1 MFSTLQVGPF
11 RVGLVC
17 AHDSRRTPP
26 ICGHGLSFGA
36 DWVSNAWI
44 GAHGRTRLDDNS
56 ERPQR
61 GARMSN
67 KKAATKTA
75 TATFDTADRPEK
87 IRNVALVGHSA
98 GGKTTLVEALL
109 AATGTIPRAGTIADG
124 TTVSDSDPVEIAQ
137 QRSVALSV
145 CPLRWDNVT
154 INLLDTPGYPD
165 FTGELRAGL
174 RAADSAL
181 FVVSAAD
188 EIDPITVSLWEECA
202 AVGTPRAVVITKL
215 DAPRADYPGT
225 VAACQRV
232 FGGADG
238 QAVLPLYV
246 RDGETALI
254 GLLTRTRYDYGNGFP
269 ATESPAPEADIDDPR
284 AQLIEAIINNSED
297 ETLLDRY
304 LSGEDIGIEVLVD
317 DLETAVARATFYPVL
332 PVCAETGLGL
342 GEVLEVLS
350 GAFPSPNELD
360 MPEVQPLYG
369 TDTKVV
375 ECSPDGP
382 LLAEVVRTTVDPYLG
397 RLSILRLF
405 SGTLTPETVIHIS
418 GHGGESRGHP
428 DHDTDER
435 VTQIFSPLGS
445 TLRPIE
451 RAIAG
456 DICAVGRLGAAETGD
471 TISAKSA
478 PLLMAPWEMPE
489 PLLPI
494 AVQAATRA
502 DEDALAK
509 ALGRLTAGDPTV
521 RIERHQDTGQ
531 LVLWCLGEAHADVVL
546 ERLRAT
552 GAHVDTVPLR
562 IALRETFTAEARGH
576 GRLVKQS
583 GGHGQYAVCDVVVT
597 PLPRGSGVEFT
608 EQVVGGAVPSQ
619 FIGSVEKGVRNQL
632 AQGLDNDHIPVVD
645 VKVTLV
651 DGKAHS
657 VDSSDAAFQTA
668 GSLAV
673 KDAAGQIETT
683 LLEPIAKVDITVP
696 DTHVGS
702 VLSDLSGRRGRV
714 TGTEPDPTA
723 LLGMERTV
731 VHAEI
736 PEAELVRYATSLRSI
751 TAGTGRFTR
760 EFARHELVPAH
771 VAASLRKP
779 PDS

>member
-1 MFSTLQVGPF
+1 
-11 RVGLVC
+11 
-17 AHDSRRTPP
+17 
-26 ICGHGLSFGA
+26 
-36 DWVSNAWI
+36 
-44 GAHGRTRLDDNS
+44 
-56 ERPQR
+56 
-61 GARMSN
+61 MSN

-75 TATFDTADRPEK
+75 AATFETADRPEK

-98 GGKTTLVEALL
+98 AGKTTLVEALL
-109 AATGTIPRAGTIADG
+109 AATETIPRAGSVAEG
-124 TTVSDSDPVEIAQ
+124 STVSDSDPVEVAQ

-145 CPLRWDNVT
+145 CPLTWDGVT

-174 RAADSAL
+174 RAADAAL

-188 EIDPITVSLWEECA
+188 DIDPITVSLWEECA
-202 AVGTPRAVVITKL
+202 ALGTPRAVVITKL
-215 DAPRADYPGT
+215 DAPRADYPGA

-246 RDGETALI
+246 RDGDKALV
-254 GLLTRTRYDYGNGFP
+254 GLLTRTRYDYSTGFP
-269 ATESPAPEADIDDPR
+269 PAESPAADADIDEAR
-284 AQLIEAIINNSED
+284 NALIEAIINNSED

-304 LSGEDIGIEVLVD
+304 LSGEDLGLDVLID
-317 DLETAVARATFYPVL
+317 DLETAVARGTFYPVL

-342 GEVLEVLS
+342 AEVLEVLS
-350 GAFPSPNELD
+350 GGFPSPAEVD
-360 MPEVQPLYG
+360 VPEVQPLYG

-375 ECSPDGP
+375 ECSPSGP

-397 RLSILRLF
+397 RLSVLRLF

-418 GHGGESRGHP
+418 GHGGEARGHP
-428 DHDTDER
+428 DHDVDER
-435 VTQIFSPLGS
+435 VTQIFSPLGA
-445 TLRPIE
+445 TLRPID

-471 TISAKSA
+471 TISAKAA

-502 DEDALAK
+502 DEDTLAK

-562 IALRETFTAEARGH
+562 IGVQETFTAEAKGH

-619 FIGSVEKGVRNQL
+619 FIGSVEKGVRAQL
-632 AQGLDNDHIPVVD
+632 EQGLDQNHIPIVD
-645 VKVTLV
+645 VRVTLV

-673 KDAAGQIETT
+673 KDAAASGKLA
-683 LLEPIAKVDITVP
+683 LLEPIAAVDITVP
-696 DTHVGS
+696 DAHVGS
-702 VLSDLSGRRGRV
+702 VMSDLSSRRARV
-714 TGTEPDPTA
+714 TGSEPDPTA
-723 LLGMERTV
+723 MVGMERTV

-760 EFARHELVPAH
+760 QFARYELVPAN
-771 VAASLRKP
+771 VAAALRSP
-779 PDS
+779 STD

>member
-1 MFSTLQVGPF
+1 
-11 RVGLVC
+11 
-17 AHDSRRTPP
+17 
-26 ICGHGLSFGA
+26 
-36 DWVSNAWI
+36 
-44 GAHGRTRLDDNS
+44 
-56 ERPQR
+56 
-61 GARMSN
+61 MSN

-75 TATFDTADRPEK
+75 TAMFETADRPEK

-98 GGKTTLVEALL
+98 AGKTTLVEALL
-109 AATGTIPRAGTIADG
+109 AATGVIPRAGTVADG
-124 TTVSDSDPVEIAQ
+124 TTVSDSDPVEVAQ

-145 CPLRWDNVT
+145 CPLMWDRVV

-174 RAADSAL
+174 RAADAAL

-188 EIDPITVSLWEECA
+188 DIDPITVSLWEECA
-202 AVGTPRAVVITKL
+202 ALGTPRAVVITKL
-215 DAPRADYPGT
+215 DVPRADYAGT
-225 VAACQRV
+225 LAACQRV

-238 QAVLPLYV
+238 QAVLPLYLPD
-246 RDGETALI
+246 RDSALI
-254 GLLTRTRYDYGNGFP
+254 GLLTQNRYDYSGGFP
-269 ATESPAPEADIDDPR
+269 PSESPAIDADLGDAR
-284 AQLIEAIINNSED
+284 GALIEAIINNSED

-304 LSGEDIGIEVLVD
+304 LSGEDLGLDVLID
-317 DLETAVARATFYPVL
+317 DLETAVARGTFYPVL

-342 GEVLEVLS
+342 AELLEVLT
-350 GAFPSPNELD
+350 GGFPSPVEVD
-360 MPEVQPLYG
+360 VPETQALYG
-369 TDTKVV
+369 TDTRVG
-375 ECSPDGP
+375 ECNPAGP

-405 SGTLTPETVIHIS
+405 SGTLTPETAIHIS
-418 GHGGESRGHP
+418 GHGGAARGHP
-428 DHDTDER
+428 DHDADER
-435 VTQIFSPLGS
+435 VTQIFSPLGAQ
-445 TLRPIE
+445 LRPIE

-456 DICAVGRLGAAETGD
+456 DICAVGRLGVAETGD
-471 TISAKSA
+471 TISGKAA

-502 DEDALAK
+502 DEDTLAK
-509 ALGRLTAGDPTV
+509 GLSRLTAGDPTV

-562 IALRETFTAEARGH
+562 IALQETFTVEARGH

-597 PLPRGSGVEFT
+597 PLPRGSGIEFA
-608 EQVVGGAVPSQ
+608 EEVVGGAVPSQ
-619 FIGSVEKGVRNQL
+619 FIGSVEKGVRAQL
-632 AQGLDNDHIPVVD
+632 EHGLDNDHIPIID

-673 KDAAGQIETT
+673 KDAAANGKLT
-683 LLEPIAKVDITVP
+683 LLEPLAAVDITVP

-702 VLSDLSGRRGRV
+702 VMSDLSSRRARV
-714 TGTEPDPTA
+714 TGSEPDPTA
-723 LLGMERTV
+723 MVGMERTI

-736 PEAELVRYATSLRSI
+736 PDAELIRYSTALRSI

-760 EFARHELVPAH
+760 RFARYELVPPN
-771 VAASLRKP
+771 VATSLRSP
-779 PDS
+779 AGE